1 MTYITA
7 RRPPPPFKALT
18 WRRGAY
24 WQSPFGSF
32 MLVQGLET
40 LSLRGRAHSN
50 NANALA
56 LWLKVCL
63 A

>member
-1 MTYITA
+1 MTHATT
-7 RRPPPPFKALT
+7 RPPPPST
-18 WRRGAY
+18 HSRRRVAHR